1 MFLLDLNYQ
10 MGYSVRRNMP
20 LGYND
25 CLCITVVG
33 QNFRLKAVDS

>member
-25 CLCITVVG
+25 CLLYYG
-33 QNFRLKAVDS
+33 RGPEFSS